1 MLQSTGSQRVGHDWV
16 TERQQTL
23 VQTSRALDSAG
34 AAVLVSSRCVS
45 LDKLPNLPVL

>member
-1 MLQSTGSQRVGHDWV
+1 MLQSTGSQTVGHDWV

-34 AAVLVSSRCVS
+34 AAVLVSSHFVS